1 MAGTKKVK
9 ASGRPFV
16 FLNHGLWS
24 YIDEIKSAGWYVVF
38 ASGVAES
45 ARAGVI
51 QGAPPPVAGRAVWS
65 DDGRVLYVESPPDR
79 YFDSHVWNAYG
90 PNVGAPIADEERE
103 LTDDELADHDEDFQL
118 TKREAQAFSD
128 ALDAWLIGVHERHP
142 IALVVAWNGSRTDAW
157 SKWSIEEVPSRVIPL
172 LQKLEASARPA
183 SEETQREDSSEQ
195 LVARVTRAAIAAYFE
210 LHDPKKLEPTLHDA
224 VVAVLRGAM
233 GHGVQTD
240 ASLERLLRYLRKPAA
255 PG

>member
-1 MAGTKKVK
+1 MAVTKKAK

-38 ASGVAES
+38 ESGVAEPD
-45 ARAGVI
+45 RASVT
-51 QGAPPPVAGRAVWS
+51 QGAPPPAAGRAVWAH
-65 DDGRVLYVESPPDR
+65 DGRILYVESPLDR
-79 YFDSHVWNAYG
+79 YFDSHVWKAYG
-90 PNVGAPIADEERE
+90 PNAGAPLEDEGDE
-103 LTDDELADHDEDFQL
+103 LTDEELAEHDEDFQL

-128 ALDAWLIGVHERHP
+128 ALDAWLTSVHQRHA

-172 LQKLEASARPA
+172 LQELEANRRPP
-183 SEETQREDSSEQ
+183 SEDTRRDDSSEQ

-210 LHDPKKLEPTLHDA
+210 LHDPKKLDATLHDA
-224 VVAVLRGAM
+224 MGDVLRGAM
-233 GHGVQTD
+233 GHGEQTD
-240 ASLERLLRYLRKPAA
+240 ASLQRLLRYLRKPAA